1 MKKILIADDH
11 QVIRAGVSWILESEI
26 EEVKIDFADN
36 YFQVKEIISNS
47 TFDLLILD
55 LDMPGSLYKNM
66 IKDLRD
72 IQKTLKILIFS
83 VYDENIGVQYIM
95 EGANGYLSKNS
106 SEKEIITAVKSILDY
121 EYYYSPHLMSKL
133 GKQINNTNPISKLSE
148 REMEI
153 FSLLVKGN
161 GNLEIS
167 NYLDIKMST
176 VSTYKKRIFE
186 KLNVKTIVDLLK
198 IHKEMH

>member
-11 QVIRAGVSWILESEI
+11 QVIRAGISWILESEI
-26 EEVKIDFADN
+26 ENVKIDFADD
-36 YFQVKEIISNS
+36 YFLTKELISNN

-55 LDMPGSLYKNM
+55 LDMPGSIYKNM
-66 IKDLRD
+66 IKELRI

-106 SEKEIITAVKSILDY
+106 SEKEIIIAVKSILDY
-121 EYYYSPHLMSKL
+121 DYYYSPQLMSKL
-133 GKQINNTNPISKLSE
+133 GKQINSANPVSKLSE
-148 REMEI
+148 RELEI
-153 FSLLVKGN
+153 FNLLVEGN

-167 NYLDIKMST
+167 NLLNIKMST
-176 VSTYKKRIFE
+176 ISTYKKRIFE